1 MNNYSLSELTKSIV
15 DARSS
20 RAETFAK
27 YSQKMDS
34 IKTLIELISN
44 YDRKELWNE
53 IVSESHNSERWDEIK
68 RAAIK
73 LKEAII
79 SITRRN
85 GEFTI
90 AKSRA
95 DRGYVNIGSIGIMR
109 EGKSEFVAQTTNL
122 DKWVL
127 PRKKGEHACTTTS
140 INVIN
145 GCSPDGKNEIARV
158 YYYSVKEIVSLFGDY
173 LDEFGLDRNLINES
187 INTRDELENWCTKN
201 QNTLEEKIPS
211 SQSKLKKKFMEYI
224 TYVKKYS
231 SRLIEGTEPEY
242 DANAKFFE
250 DYPIEAIKL
259 GLEKGKEYYS
269 SVSYYTTPDSQP
281 GSEVFSSFA
290 TSKAEIYTRFD
301 VDGEFVDNIQF
312 LDTPGIGE
320 KKVGVDR
327 ILSDAVAMNLDVIV
341 AIRALNDS
349 AKEDQEQAFVN
360 ILRNRLEGKDYA
372 KEWVYYLLN
381 IWDGKDYSVAQ
392 KCIDDLNYLLTTG
405 LDSSS
410 LALDEEHFRVINLHE
425 GYQMYPD
432 NSTDSNNPIGKYL
445 KQILSNLIPRIEVI
459 DNEFFSSATKKY
471 NAIIEDYTKLCKLIQ
486 SLPIPQYDD
495 YDRIKLLIEGLQLAL
510 AKENAKNPK
519 IFASIQ
525 HSINEF
531 CSLPDGKLV
540 AQVFGAQELNF
551 KSSDDFYAKNAESV
565 HRGYDE
571 GSYNSNLDF
580 QTYSNLKKKLTDVIE
595 KDITSRIDQREAD
608 ALLSETKTSLARVFI
623 EEGKMG
629 FVSTNPQDW
638 FKKVLEIMNNEG
650 FYPELVAVISP
661 FANHKVEIM
670 QKLAGRVEYVTQKCF
685 HHDNF
690 GDPEEY
696 DFQEYPNAAA
706 AITHSLFA
714 IESYAKGLINDGLIS
729 KDIEQLQI
737 SFSKIYYEITKF
749 AASPDPHKSSTLRD
763 ELYHFYKNH
772 SEEVFKGEKSLQ
784 KMGLVTSWNNSVKNS
799 KQ

>member
-15 DARSS
+15 NARSS
-20 RAETFAK
+20 RVQTFNE
-27 YSQKMDS
+27 YSRKMDS
-34 IKTLIELISN
+34 IKDLIELISKH
-44 YDRKELWNE
+44 DRKELWNE
-53 IVSESHNSERWDEIK
+53 IISESHNTERWNEIK
-68 RAAIK
+68 QTAEKIEKSINAI
-73 LKEAII
+73 
-79 SITRRN
+79 TGRN

-95 DRGYVNIGSIGIMR
+95 DRAYVNIGSIGIMR

-145 GCSPDGKNEIARV
+145 GCSPDGKIEIARV

-173 LDEFGLDRNLINES
+173 LDEFGLDRNLIDES
-187 INTRDELENWCTKN
+187 INTRDELEKWCS
-201 QNTLEEKIPS
+201 QNKSTLEKLIPS
-211 SQSKLKKKFMEYI
+211 SQSKLKMKFMEYI
-224 TYVKKYS
+224 SNVDKYS
-231 SRLIEGTEPEY
+231 CRLIEGAEP
-242 DANAKFFE
+242 DSNAQFFK
-250 DYPIEAIKL
+250 DYSIDEIKS
-259 GLEKGKEYYS
+259 GIEKGQEYYS
-269 SVSYYTTPDSQP
+269 SVSYYTTPDSKP
-281 GSEVFSSFA
+281 GDEVFSSFA

-341 AIRALNDS
+341 AIRALNGS

-360 ILRNRLEGKDYA
+360 ILRNRLDGKDYA

-381 IWDGKDYSVAQ
+381 IWDEQDYSAAQ
-392 KCIDDLNYLLTTG
+392 TCIDALNYLLTTG
-405 LDSSS
+405 SDSSS

-425 GYQMYPD
+425 GYQMFPD

-471 NAIIEDYTKLCKLIQ
+471 NAIIEDYTKLCKLIK
-486 SLPIPQYDD
+486 SLPLPLYDD
-495 YDRIKLLIEGLQLAL
+495 YDRIKRLIEGLQLAL

-531 CSLPDGKLV
+531 CSLPDGELV

-551 KSSDDFYAKNAESV
+551 KDSDDFYAKNAESV
-565 HRGYDE
+565 HREYDE

-608 ALLSETKTSLARVFI
+608 ALLSETKTSLAKVFI

-629 FVSTNPQDW
+629 FVSVNPQDW

-650 FYPELVAVISP
+650 CYPELVAVISP

-670 QKLAGRVEYVTQKCF
+670 QKVAGRVEYVTQKCF

-706 AITHSLFA
+706 AITHSLFT
-714 IESYAKGLINDGLIS
+714 IENYAKGLINDGLIS

-772 SEEVFKGEKSLQ
+772 SEDVFKGEKSLQ
-784 KMGLVTSWNNSVKNS
+784 KMGLVTSWKKSVK
-799 KQ
+799 

>member
-1 MNNYSLSELTKSIV
+1 MNNYLLSELTKSIV
-15 DARSS
+15 NARSS
-20 RAETFAK
+20 RVKTFTE

-34 IKTLIELISN
+34 IKALIELILK
-44 YDRKELWNE
+44 YDQKGLWNE
-53 IVSESHNSERWDEIK
+53 IILESNNSEKWDEIK
-68 RAAIK
+68 RTAIK
-73 LKEAII
+73 IKDSINAI
-79 SITRRN
+79 TGRN

-109 EGKSEFVAQTTNL
+109 EGKSEFIAQTTNL

-127 PRKKGEHACTTTS
+127 PRKKGEHACTTAS

-145 GCSPDGKNEIARV
+145 GYSSDGKIDIVRV

-173 LDEFGLDRNLINES
+173 LDEFGLDRNLIDES
-187 INTRDELENWCTKN
+187 INTRAELENWCSKN
-201 QNTLEEKIPS
+201 KNTFENIIPS

-224 TYVKKYS
+224 SYVKKYS
-231 SRLIEGTEPEY
+231 YRLIEGAEPEQ

-250 DYPIEAIKL
+250 DYSINEIKL
-259 GLEKGKEYYS
+259 GLKKGQEYYS

-281 GSEVFSSFA
+281 GSEVFTSFA
-290 TSKAEIYTRFD
+290 TSKAEIYTSFD
-301 VDGEFVDNIQF
+301 VDGEYVDNIQF

-327 ILSDAVAMNLDVIV
+327 ILSDAVAMDLDVIV
-341 AIRALNDS
+341 AIRALNGS

-360 ILRNRLEGKDYA
+360 ILRNRLDGKDYA

-381 IWDGKDYSVAQ
+381 IWDGQDYSVA
-392 KCIDDLNYLLTTG
+392 KTCIDELNYLLTTG
-405 LDSSS
+405 SDSSS

-425 GYQMYPD
+425 GYQMFSD

-471 NAIIEDYTKLCKLIQ
+471 KGIVEDYTKLCGLIK
-486 SLPIPQYDD
+486 SLPLPLYDD
-495 YDRIKLLIEGLQLAL
+495 YDQIKRLIEGLQLAL

-519 IFASIQ
+519 IFTSIQ

-540 AQVFGAQELNF
+540 AQVFGAQELNY
-551 KSSDDFYAKNAESV
+551 KDSDDFYAKNKESV
-565 HRGYDE
+565 HTGYDE

-580 QTYSNLKKKLTDVIE
+580 QIYSNLKKALTKEIE
-595 KDITSRIDQREAD
+595 KDIISRIDQREAD
-608 ALLSETKTSLARVFI
+608 ALLTKTKTSLANVFI
-623 EEGKMG
+623 DEGKMG
-629 FVSTNPQDW
+629 FVSTNSQDW
-638 FKKVLEIMNNEG
+638 FEKVLEIMENEG
-650 FYPELVAVISP
+650 CYPELVAVISP
-661 FANHKVEIM
+661 FANHKIEIM
-670 QKLAGRVEYVTQKCF
+670 QKVAGRVEYVTQKCF

-696 DFQEYPNAAA
+696 DFQEYPSAAA

-737 SFSKIYYEITKF
+737 SFSKIYYDITKF
-749 AASPDPHKSSTLRD
+749 AASPDPHKSSSIRD

-784 KMGLVTSWNNSVKNS
+784 KMGLVTSWKNSVE
-799 KQ
+799 